1 MSLFDTVYNWVD
13 ERIDLKAL
21 QAKLLNE
28 PMPGGS
34 RYAYAFGSALL
45 FIFILQATTGIFLM
59 FYYAPT
65 ADHAWQSTQYILKE
79 LDFGWFILS
88 FHFWGSSAMVVM
100 VVCHM
105 LQVFIWGAYKKPREM
120 VWVAGI
126 FLFMIVMGFGFTG
139 YLLPWD
145 QRAFWA
151 TTVGVEIMDKAPIV
165 GDFMARFLRGGPTA
179 GAQTLS
185 RFFVVHVMIL
195 PASLLI
201 MFSLH
206 LFFFRKAGPAGP
218 FKAVKKELEAKMEY
232 FFPRQVYKDIVVM
245 AGVFAAIA
253 ALAIYSPVELLD
265 QASPEPTDY
274 NPEPEWYFL
283 FLFQLLRLKIF
294 SGQMGEFMGAIALP
308 GLFVLLLISLP
319 FISRNP
325 ERHPLK
331 RPFAMSAV
339 VLLLVGIA
347 VLTWM
352 AIASRSE

>member
-1 MSLFDTVYNWVD
+1 MQLLNAIYNWID
-13 ERIDLKAL
+13 ERIDLKTL
-21 QAKLLNE
+21 QAKMLNE

-34 RYAYAFGSALL
+34 RYAYAFGSVLV
-45 FIFILQATTGIFLM
+45 FIFILQAVTGILLM

-65 ADHAWQSTQYILKE
+65 ADHAWQSSQYILKE
-79 LDFGWFILS
+79 LDYGWFLLS

-100 VVCHM
+100 VVFHM

-120 VWVAGI
+120 VWVAGTV
-126 FLFMIVMGFGFTG
+126 LFMIVMAFGFTG

-151 TTVGVEIMDKAPIV
+151 TTVGVEIMDKTPIV

-179 GAQTLS
+179 GALTLS
-185 RFFVVHVMIL
+185 RFFVIHVMIL
-195 PASLLI
+195 PAALVG
-201 MFSLH
+201 MASLH
-206 LFFFRKAGPAGP
+206 IFFFRKAGPAGP
-218 FKAVKKELEAKMEY
+218 YKAVKKELEAKMEY
-232 FFPRQVYKDIVVM
+232 FFPRQVYKDIVAM
-245 AGVFAAIA
+245 AAVFVVIA
-253 ALAIYSPVELLD
+253 ALAAFWPVELLD
-265 QASPEPTDY
+265 EASPEPTDY

-294 SGQMGEFMGAIALP
+294 SGEFGEFLGAVALP
-308 GLFVLLLISLP
+308 GLFMVLLMALP
-319 FISRNP
+319 FINRNP

-339 VLLLVGIA
+339 VILLVGIA

-352 AIASRSE
+352 AILSRSE

>member
-1 MSLFDTVYNWVD
+1 MSLFESVYNWID

-45 FIFILQATTGIFLM
+45 FIFILQATTGILLM

-65 ADHAWQSTQYILKE
+65 ADHAWESTQYILKQ
-79 LDFGWFILS
+79 LDYGWFLLS

-120 VWVAGI
+120 VWLAGTVL
-126 FLFMIVMGFGFTG
+126 FLIVMAFGFTG

-185 RFFVVHVMIL
+185 RFFVIHVMVL
-195 PASLLI
+195 PAALVA

-218 FKAVKKELEAKMEY
+218 YKAVKKDLESKMEF
-232 FFPRQVYKDIVVM
+232 FFPRQVFKDIVVM
-245 AGVFAAIA
+245 AGVFAVIA
-253 ALAIYSPVELLD
+253 ALAMYSPVELLD
-265 QASPEPTDY
+265 EASPEPTDY

-283 FLFQLLRLKIF
+283 FLFQLLRLPMF
-294 SGQMGEFMGAIALP
+294 SGQFGEFMGAIALP
-308 GLFVLLLISLP
+308 GLFVLLLMALP
-319 FISRNP
+319 FINRNP
-325 ERHPLK
+325 ERNPFK
-331 RPFAMSAV
+331 RPIAMTIV
-339 VLLLVGIA
+339 VLMLAGIA

-352 AIASRSE
+352 AIASRSD

>member
-1 MSLFDTVYNWVD
+1 MSLLNTIYNWID
-13 ERIDLKAL
+13 ERIDLKQL
-21 QAKLLNE
+21 QAKLLYE

-45 FIFILQATTGIFLM
+45 FIFIMQATTGILLM

-79 LDFGWFILS
+79 LDYGWFLLS

-126 FLFMIVMGFGFTG
+126 FLFLIVMGFGFTG

-185 RFFVVHVMIL
+185 RFFVVHVMLL
-195 PASLLI
+195 PAALVG

-218 FKAVKKELEAKMEY
+218 FKATKKQLETKMEF
-232 FFPRQVYKDIVVM
+232 FFPRQVFKDIVVM
-245 AGVFAAIA
+245 AAVFVAIA
-253 ALAIYSPVELLD
+253 SLAAFSPVELLD
-265 QASPEPTDY
+265 EASPEPTDY

-283 FLFQLLRLKIF
+283 FLFQLLRLKMF
-294 SGQMGEFMGAIALP
+294 SGEFGEFMGAIALP
-308 GLFVLLLISLP
+308 GLFVLLLLSLP
-319 FISRNP
+319 FINRNP
-325 ERHPLK
+325 ERNPLK
-331 RPFAMSAV
+331 RPFAMSAIV
-339 VLLLVGIA
+339 ILLTGIA

-352 AIASRSE
+352 AIASRSQ